1 MDFCLFGSE
10 FIDYNF
16 MFSFPKI
23 YEIKH
28 WNLLSLMIVFFVSVG
43 CKHQPAKSKEEILYE
58 TVISSSGFSWYK
70 SNEKVLRSAASSA
83 HNAWFRVRYNEI
95 ASTALSDSG
104 RLPKTSVFPEGS
116 IVVKEL
122 FDEENGAI
130 KLIAVME
137 KNERSSNAAEGW
149 NWLEY
154 YPDGTVF
161 YGLKNK
167 GEGCVSCH
175 AKQSRDF
182 NRVFDLH

>member
-1 MDFCLFGSE
+1 VNTFLHKRFCETAILI
-10 FIDYNF
+10 FIF
-16 MFSFPKI
+16 I
-23 YEIKH
+23 
-28 WNLLSLMIVFFVSVG
+28 LSS
-43 CKHQPAKSKEEILYE
+43 CKHQPVKTKEEIIFQSLM
-58 TVISSSGFSWYK
+58 SSSDFSWYK
-70 SNEKVLRSAASSA
+70 SSDKLFRSAPSSA

-175 AKQSRDF
+175 ADQSRDF